1 MTSSR
6 IRLTVRSTSGAE
18 EVDFEVRHL
27 WNGGWAGR
35 DQAAVRRHVEE
46 LGRLGVPAP
55 TTVPIFFPL
64 STNLVTTG
72 DRVQVLGEDSS
83 GEVEYA
89 LLLDA
94 DRAFITVASDHTD
107 RGFERYGVQ
116 ASKQLYPDVLA
127 PEVWPLEECRA
138 HWDVLRLRCWATSRG
153 ERRLY
158 QDATLGELLGAD
170 DWLEL
175 LERHGVP
182 RDGLVF
188 LSGTPPTVGGL
199 VFAEAYELE
208 LEDPVLHRAIR
219 HGYEVEVL
227 GPGRQ

>member
-6 IRLTVRSTSGAE
+6 IRLTVRSTAGAE

-89 LLLDA
+89 LLL
-94 DRAFITVASDHTD
+94 RAGRALVTVASDHTD

-127 PEVWPLEECRA
+127 PEVWPLEECRP
-138 HWDVLRLRCWATSRG
+138 HWDELVLRCWTSSGG
-153 ERRLY
+153 ERALY
-158 QDATLGELLGAD
+158 QEAALAELL
-170 DWLEL
+170 
-175 LERHGVP
+175 
-182 RDGLVF
+182 
-188 LSGTPPTVGGL
+188 
-199 VFAEAYELE
+199 
-208 LEDPVLHRAIR
+208 
-219 HGYEVEVL
+219 
-227 GPGRQ
+227 

>member
-6 IRLTVRSTSGAE
+6 ITLTVVSRSGAE
-18 EVDFEVRHL
+18 EVDFEVQHL

-46 LGRLGVPAP
+46 MERLGVPAP
-55 TTVPIFFPL
+55 TTIPIMFPL

-72 DRVQVLGEDSS
+72 DRVQVLSGDSS

-89 LLLDA
+89 LLFQA
-94 DRAFITVASDHTD
+94 DRAFVTVASDHTD

-127 PEVWPLEECRA
+127 PSVWPLEECRG
-138 HWDVLRLRCWATSRG
+138 HWDVLRLRCWATSGG

-158 QDATLGELLGAD
+158 QEATLAELLNANQ
-170 DWLEL
+170 WLEL
-175 LERHGVP
+175 LERHRVP
-182 RDGLVF
+182 RSGLVF

-199 VFAEAYELE
+199 LFADAYDLE
-208 LEDPVLHRAIR
+208 LEDPVLRRAIR
-219 HGYEVEVL
+219 HSYEVEVL